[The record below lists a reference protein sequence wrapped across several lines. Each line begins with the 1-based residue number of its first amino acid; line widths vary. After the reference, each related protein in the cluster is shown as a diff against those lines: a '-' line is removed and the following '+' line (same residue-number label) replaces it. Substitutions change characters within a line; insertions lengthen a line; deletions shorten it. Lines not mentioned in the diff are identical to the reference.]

1 MLKINNNKLVLSP
14 ELVMLLQA
22 SPGDKISIEYS
33 VKDNTL
39 IPVILKSDRGNLLT
53 KSNTIAFKGKQRET
67 LLQFGTEFN
76 VNINNDVIE
85 LVGDKG
91 TIVYTAV
98 SAAINEEPLDKSIIT
113 DTNYNIQKFET
124 YEL

>member
-1 MLKINNNKLVLSP
+1 MLKIDNNKLILSP

-33 VKDNTL
+33 IKDDIL
-39 IPVILKSDRGNLLT
+39 VPVILKNDRGNILT
-53 KSNTIAFKGKQRET
+53 KSNTIAFKGKQKET

-76 VNINNDVIE
+76 INVTGEVIE
-85 LVGDKG
+85 LIGNKG
-91 TIVYTAV
+91 TVIYTAV
-98 SAAINEEPLDKSIIT
+98 SKAINEKPLDKSIIT

>member
-1 MLKINNNKLVLSP
+1 MLKIDSNKLVLSP
-14 ELVMLLQA
+14 ELVTLLQA

-33 VKDNTL
+33 VKDNIL

-53 KSNTIAFKGKQRET
+53 KSNTVAFKGKQRET

-76 VNINNDVIE
+76 VNVNNDVIE

-113 DTNYNIQKFET
+113 DTNYDIQKFET